1 MHLNKV
7 YQELIKELKATG
19 NTLTAEQFNKELDM
33 QRKTL
38 KLIASEN
45 YCSLIALFS
54 HANLFSDKYA
64 EGCIGKRFYS
74 GCEQLDAIEDDA
86 VTILKRV
93 FKVDHA
99 YVQPHS
105 GADANL
111 VAYMA
116 VIGKFIEEK
125 GLDAFSDQGKR
136 PKNIMSL
143 SQEEFFKLR
152 SRLNGLKM
160 LGMDLN
166 AGGHLTHGYR
176 MNISSL
182 LFEPHYYGVDQTT
195 GLISY
200 DEIATIAKREKP
212 QLIVAGY
219 SAYPRKIDFALMRSI
234 CDEVGATLMVDM
246 AHFSGLVAGGVWKGK
261 YDPAKYADIITSTTH
276 KTLRCPRG
284 GIVLCKEAYKPYV
297 DKGCPHV
304 LGGPLGQVIAAKGV
318 AFRELE
324 TPEFK
329 DYAHQVVR
337 NAQALAQ
344 ALVEGG
350 AKILTGGTDNHMVI
364 IDVEESFGLNGR
376 QAEKALLAIGIS
388 LNRNTIPNDKNGPWY
403 TSGVRLGTPAC
414 TTRGLKEDDMKQIG
428 QWMCSH
434 LHAVK
439 PDPDSKANYYVD
451 NAKETEMASAV
462 QNMLLQFPLYP
473 ELD

>member
-1 MHLNKV
+1 
-7 YQELIKELKATG
+7 
-19 NTLTAEQFNKELDM
+19 
-33 QRKTL
+33 
-38 KLIASEN
+38 
-45 YCSLIALFS
+45 
-54 HANLFSDKYA
+54 
-64 EGCIGKRFYS
+64 
-74 GCEQLDAIEDDA
+74 
-86 VTILKRV
+86 
-93 FKVDHA
+93 
-99 YVQPHS
+99 
-105 GADANL
+105 
-111 VAYMA
+111 
-116 VIGKFIEEK
+116 
-125 GLDAFSDQGKR
+125 
-136 PKNIMSL
+136 
-143 SQEEFFKLR
+143 
-152 SRLNGLKM
+152 
-160 LGMDLN
+160 
-166 AGGHLTHGYR
+166 
-176 MNISSL
+176 
-182 LFEPHYYGVDQTT
+182 
-195 GLISY
+195 
-200 DEIATIAKREKP
+200 
-212 QLIVAGY
+212 
-219 SAYPRKIDFALMRSI
+219 
-234 CDEVGATLMVDM
+234 LMVDM
-246 AHFSGLVAGGVWKGK
+246 AHFSGLGAGGVWKGK

-284 GIVLCKEAYKPYV
+284 GIVFCKEAYKPYV